1 MKVNGIGD
9 RKLFHATP
17 RIGSASRPG
26 PDPATPPILAYDHA
40 KQTGGPCAIIGGYVV
55 HDPNLPTL
63 LNRYLYGD
71 LCTGDIRSFVAGVR
85 GQVIFGDRPTG
96 VVLSGVNSFGVGA
109 DGQIY
114 ISQFFTGNVSR
125 LVPP

>member
-1 MKVNGIGD
+1 
-9 RKLFHATP
+9 
-17 RIGSASRPG
+17 
-26 PDPATPPILAYDHA
+26 LAYDHA
-40 KQTGGPCAIIGGYVV
+40 KQTGGPCAIIGGYVA
-55 HDPNLPTL
+55 HDPNVPTL

-71 LCTGDIRSFVAGVR
+71 LCTGEIRSFRVTVPD
-85 GQVIFGDRPTG
+85 QIVIGDRSTG
-96 VVLSGVNSFGVGA
+96 IVLPGVNSFGVGA